1 MMNPYQV
8 LGVSENASEEEI
20 TKAYR
25 KLARKYHPD
34 VNPNNEEAL
43 NKMKEI
49 NMAYDEIKRIREN
62 GSSYS
67 QNNNSGY
74 NYNNNYYSYNYDDLY
89 QSVIIYMRMGL
100 YPQAWEVLNS
110 IQTRDD
116 KWYYLG
122 SIILF
127 QSNNKEAAISYIK
140 TAMEMNPNNIEYTK
154 YYEYI
159 LYNEPQVRKVVVKVP
174 FIFKLIWWFI
184 TIRIMISFVSCL
196 MGA

>member
-1 MMNPYQV
+1 MNPYQV

-122 SIILF
+122 SIGEISPDEVYKVAINPTPSDL
-127 QSNNKEAAISYIK
+127 NNKMAGLKEGGLCFVLS
-140 TAMEMNPNNIEYTK
+140 TAP
-154 YYEYI
+154 
-159 LYNEPQVRKVVVKVP
+159 
-174 FIFKLIWWFI
+174 
-184 TIRIMISFVSCL
+184 
-196 MGA
+196 